1 MTPNPAPLSG
11 FTQQEISLI
20 EFTLHPDQ
28 ISSLIYGRTFHDV
41 LRSSLASRLL
51 FATDQM
57 KDGFLAFAMA
67 MSNNKNVSLG
77 QNVNISHEQRGSRAL
92 QVLGNLTSPSIE
104 DARTALV
111 LALALI
117 TYNDLMVGA
126 PALPITRS
134 ALLLAA
140 PWRNQLVGMTTEDTE
155 ASVICILFNE
165 MFECLVLGQ
174 IPVFRYDPLPGN
186 TIVDRYYG
194 ICHEVLPYLHEIC
207 LLFTLVKKGTISSE
221 DRAARMKQLTR
232 SIDQWVPET
241 ALEKRQGI
249 IKDEIEKQH
258 FLLQARCFKTTIQL
272 LILQGHRSPVTDMLA
287 SSKASQLE
295 SEIFHA
301 SYQGIGRPNYLL
313 FPYFV
318 SCLELYRFE
327 MEESNTILDTMDRIS
342 NGIAPKSCE
351 SMLAGLKH
359 ILQNRQKY
367 PDLTWFECVEDGLT
381 LAMGP

>member
-1 MTPNPAPLSG
+1 
-11 FTQQEISLI
+11 
-20 EFTLHPDQ
+20 
-28 ISSLIYGRTFHDV
+28 
-41 LRSSLASRLL
+41 
-51 FATDQM
+51 M

-67 MSNNKNVSLG
+67 MSNNKKVNLG
-77 QNVNISHEQRGSRAL
+77 QNIDVSHEQRGSRAL
-92 QVLGNLTSPSIE
+92 QVLGNLTTPSIE

-140 PWRNQLVGMTTEDTE
+140 PWRSTLIGLTTEETE
-155 ASVICILFNE
+155 ASIICILFNE

-174 IPVFRYDPLPGN
+174 IPVFRYDPPMGN

-194 ICHEVLPYLHEIC
+194 ICHEVLPVLHEIC
-207 LLFTLVKKGTISSE
+207 LLYILIKQRTIGSE
-221 DRAARMKQLTR
+221 DRAMRMKQLTK
-232 SIDQWVPET
+232 SIDQWIPET
-241 ALEKRQGI
+241 AFEERSGI
-249 IKDEIEKQH
+249 IKDENEKQH

-272 LILQGHRSPVTDMLA
+272 LILQAHRSPVTDMLA

-327 MEESNTILDTMDRIS
+327 MEDSTAVLDTMDRIS

-367 PDLTWFECVEDGLT
+367 PDLTWFECVEEGLT